1 MENIPRMVIRKYRGF
16 GPAARAR
23 LFSRA
28 DLWRMDH

>member
-23 LFSRA
+23 LIRA
-28 DLWRMDH
+28 WAMRRIDL

>member
-23 LFSRA
+23 LISRMGHA
-28 DLWRMDH
+28 AH